1 MSDLLKPG
9 YRPSVAPYAVEPP
22 AIPTGE
28 AYYFRSGS
36 GLRYQV
42 LFARKKSNYLAN
54 IINFSVLDDAFE
66 NEYSETNRGE
76 LYRIVA
82 TVAEII
88 RIFHEHHPLSASYEF
103 SGEFKQGNE
112 GREASIR
119 TRLYFRMAR
128 ELLAPGWKLSMEGN
142 KVLVSRD

>member
-9 YRPSVAPYAVEPP
+9 YRPSVAPYAVESP

-88 RIFHEHHPLSASYEF
+88 RISM
-103 SGEFKQGNE
+103 
-112 GREASIR
+112 SIIR
-119 TRLYFRMAR
+119 S
-128 ELLAPGWKLSMEGN
+128 LLATSSAANSRRETKAGKPVSAPACISGWPGSCWLRAGS
-142 KVLVSRD
+142 